1 MKSFAAALLAFALP
15 AFGQGV
21 PEQLASQFHENC
33 VAHAGETLHGRW
45 HLAPEMNFD
54 TPKFCDCADSEIQ
67 RDLDFGR
74 LARKPES
81 ERGPSS
87 WTAHALEGL
96 YLLDGIA
103 CYSKTVGW
111 PPGASPGL
119 PGRSLEEVRVVLELR
134 KGALFAAYNQAL
146 KRDPKLAGKVVLEFT
161 IEASGAVADVNVRSS
176 EFNDPAFLD
185 AIKSIVAKLHFP
197 PEPVAKLVTTY
208 PVDFLAH

>member
-1 MKSFAAALLAFALP
+1 MKRLAAVLVACALP

-33 VAHAGETLHGRW
+33 IAHAEETLHGRW

-54 TPKFCDCADSEIQ
+54 TPKFCTCADSEIQ

-87 WTAHALEGL
+87 WAAHALADL

-119 PGRSLEEVRVVLELR
+119 PSRSLEEVRVVLELR

-146 KRDPKLAGKVVLEFT
+146 KRDRTLAGKVVLEFT
-161 IEASGAVADVNVRSS
+161 IEASGAVGDVSVRSS
-176 EFNDPAFLD
+176 ELTDAPFLE
-185 AIKSIVAKLHFP
+185 AIKSIVAHLHFP
-197 PEPVAKLVTTY
+197 PEPVEKLVTTY
-208 PVDFLAH
+208 PLDFLPS